1 VVAVKRDLAV
11 LRVDLKDLVAHKVP
25 KLVHREHLLHKAHA
39 QKILKALRLDLK
51 DKLLLLRIVTAKVG
65 QRDLRLDLKDLP
77 LKVATAVVSQK
88 DLAVLKVD
96 LKAHKVALA

>member
-39 QKILKALRLDLK
+39 QKVLKALRLVQT
-51 DKLLLLRIVTAKVG
+51 DKLLLLRAVAKAD
-65 QRDLRLDLKDLP
+65 QRDLRLALKDLP
-77 LKVATAVVSQK
+77 HKVATAVAEKKAPV
-88 DLAVLKVD
+88 VLKVGHKV
-96 LKAHKVALA
+96 LKAAQV

>member
-11 LRVDLKDLVAHKVP
+11 LRGDLKALVAHKQ
-25 KLVHREHLLHKAHA
+25 VHREHLLRKAHA
-39 QKILKALRLDLK
+39 QKVLKALRLDQT
-51 DKLLLLRIVTAKVG
+51 DKLQLLRIVTAKAG
-65 QRDLRLDLKDLP
+65 QRDLRLDLKDQP

>member
-39 QKILKALRLDLK
+39 QKVLKALRLVQT
-51 DKLLLLRIVTAKVG
+51 DKLLLLRAVAKAD
-65 QRDLRLDLKDLP
+65 QRDLRLALKDLP
-77 LKVATAVVSQK
+77 HKVATAVVSQK
-88 DLAVLKVD
+88 DPAVLKVD
-96 LKAHKVALA
+96 HKAHKVALA